1 MQVINLSNPGQSPID
16 GDRVRVIHAN
26 GSTEEKQYTAPV
38 EPAEPSRRDV
48 IRARL
53 TEIDSISDKPRTR
66 RELQLNKTAIKAWL
80 QTLDDEADAL
90 REELKTLAPEK
101 NKPSASKSGGGG
113 GPLEPV

>member
-38 EPAEPSRRDV
+38 SPPAPTRRDQ
-48 IRARL
+48 IIARL
-53 TEIDSISDKPRTR
+53 LEIDATTDKPRTR
-66 RELQLNKTAIKAWL
+66 RELQLNKTATKAWL

-90 REELKTLAPEK
+90 RTELAGL
-101 NKPSASKSGGGG
+101 
-113 GPLEPV
+113 